1 LNATGQPEVQQLL
14 TAISLSGHGV
24 PPLMDTKSRME
35 GSWNAGAASGILH
48 SGSDGGGSVGRV
60 STSSIGGRS
69 PSPLGGRSPSTS
81 SIGKRS
87 PSQQDPQGGSTTSAS
102 TGLLSS
108 IRRIGSRSPSP
119 FSKRQQESP
128 AM

>member
-1 LNATGQPEVQQLL
+1 LDATGQPELQQLL
-14 TAISLSGHGV
+14 TAISLSGQGV
-24 PPLMDTKSRME
+24 PPPMDTKSRME
-35 GSWNAGAASGILH
+35 GSWNAGAASGGSVAGILH
-48 SGSDGGGSVGRV
+48 SGSDEGANVGRV
-60 STSSIGGRS
+60 STSSLMERS
-69 PSPLGGRSPSTS
+69 PSPLRG
-81 SIGKRS
+81 
-87 PSQQDPQGGSTTSAS
+87 QQDAQGGSSTSIS